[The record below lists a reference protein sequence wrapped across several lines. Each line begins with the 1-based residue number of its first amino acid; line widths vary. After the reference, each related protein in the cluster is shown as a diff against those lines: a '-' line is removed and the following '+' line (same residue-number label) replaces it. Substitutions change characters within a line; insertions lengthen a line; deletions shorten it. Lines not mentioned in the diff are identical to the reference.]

1 MKPVKVFVA
10 ATGNAFMADIAG
22 WIAEAATLLG
32 RDARVV
38 SHGLPE
44 ADGSLNLVV
53 APHEFFVLGD
63 ATDDDLARAGA
74 ACVPVC
80 TEQPGTPW
88 FNLAAEFVRDA
99 PLALDINQHG
109 VAALRARGVDARHLR
124 LGGVPS
130 MVATPVERDI
140 EVLFLGGSTPRRRA
154 ELAALGPHLWDR
166 AAELRLFRFS
176 RPIDGAVP
184 GTVFGHEKY
193 DLLARSRVLLN
204 IHRDDAR
211 PGYFEWARMIEAMAN
226 GCAVLTEPSA
236 GFEPLVEGRHFVATA
251 DLAGGLE
258 ALLDD
263 SARCAELGEAAR
275 AAVTGELSLAGS
287 LAPLLDE
294 LDALPIAA
302 PAPVR
307 RRRPL
312 PRGHK
317 PPLLPEFRPL
327 DGYRREVYVALL
339 DEQRFLRGIE
349 RARCQVLHGQD
360 DLVVRTETPAY
371 AGTWPEVSVVVTLY
385 NYGHLVLET
394 LESIASSTGI
404 TYDVLVIDDHSRDDG
419 RAVVQGFM
427 DAHPDL
433 PVRLLG
439 SEVNRGLPVSR
450 NAAIAEARAD
460 LLMVVD
466 ADNLLYPN
474 CLRVLADAL
483 HADDGA
489 AFAYA
494 TLEAFGSEPGLR
506 SELAWFP
513 PWLCEANYI
522 DAQALVRRS
531 TFERHG
537 GYREADDFAYGWE
550 DWELWL
556 RLAEAGERGVHVPRM
571 LGRYRTQASSMI
583 TITNLVAGEMVSHI
597 RSLHP
602 GLPWPGGPA

>member
-1 MKPVKVFVA
+1 MRPVNVFVA
-10 ATGNAFMADIAG
+10 PRGNAFMADIAG
-22 WIAEAATLLG
+22 WIAEAATLTG
-32 RDARVV
+32 REARVV
-38 SHGLPE
+38 QHGLPV
-44 ADGSLNLVV
+44 ADGSLNLVL
-53 APHEFFVLGD
+53 APHEFFVLSEASDGEI
-63 ATDDDLARAGA
+63 ARAAA
-74 ACVPVC
+74 ACVPIC

-99 PLALDINQHG
+99 PAALDINQHG
-109 VAALRARGVDARHLR
+109 VTALNAQGVAARHLR

-130 MVATPVERDI
+130 MVAPAVDRDI
-140 EVLFLGGSTPRRRA
+140 EVLFLGGSTPRRRT
-154 ELAALGPHLWDR
+154 ELAALGPHLWNR

-184 GTVFGHEKY
+184 GTVFGREKY
-193 DLLARSRVLLN
+193 GLLARSRLLLN
-204 IHRDDAR
+204 IHRDDSR

-236 GFEPLVEGRHFVATA
+236 GFEPLVEGHHFVATD
-251 DLAGGLE
+251 DLAAGLQV
-258 ALLDD
+258 LLDD
-263 SARCAELGEAAR
+263 DARCAELGEAAR
-275 AAVTGELSLAGS
+275 SAVTGELSLAGS
-287 LAPLLDE
+287 LGPLLDE
-294 LDALPIAA
+294 LDDTRFAA
-302 PAPVR
+302 PTTR
-307 RRRPL
+307 RSRRSV

-317 PPLLPEFRPL
+317 PPLLPEFRPI
-327 DGYRREVYVALL
+327 DGYRREVYLALL
-339 DEQRFLRGIE
+339 EEQRFLRGVE
-349 RARCQVLHGQD
+349 RARCQVVHGD
-360 DLVVRTETPAY
+360 DDVVVRTETSTY
-371 AGTWPEVSVVVTLY
+371 AGVQPEVSVIVTLY
-385 NYGHLVLET
+385 NYAHLVRDT
-394 LESIASSTGI
+394 LDSIASSTDVA
-404 TYDVLVIDDHSRDDG
+404 YDLVVVDDHSRDDG
-419 RAVVQGFM
+419 RAVVQEFM
-427 DAHPDL
+427 DEHPQV

-439 SEVNRGLPVSR
+439 SEVNRGLPASR
-450 NAAIAEARAD
+450 NLAIAEARAG

-483 HADDGA
+483 HADQGA

-494 TLEAFGSEPGLR
+494 TLEAFGSDTGLR

-531 TFERHG
+531 TYDQYG

-583 TITNLVAGEMVSHI
+583 TITNLVAAEMVAHM

-602 GLPWPGGPA
+602 GLPWPGPS